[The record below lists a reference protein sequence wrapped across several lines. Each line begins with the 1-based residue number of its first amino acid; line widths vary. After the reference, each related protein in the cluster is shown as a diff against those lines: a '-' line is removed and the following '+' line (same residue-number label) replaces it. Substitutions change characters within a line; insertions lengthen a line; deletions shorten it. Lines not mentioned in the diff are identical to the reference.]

1 MNLENERTKLTP
13 IQSRPEE
20 VEIQTALTVLA
31 DRLHSQFVLLEFVH
45 LGRSL
50 FRVEPMLAELV
61 QNLRLLLDRLLV
73 KGDVV
78 IVDVAIVVHALLE
91 ERR

>member
-1 MNLENERTKLTP
+1 
-13 IQSRPEE
+13 
-20 VEIQTALTVLA
+20 
-31 DRLHSQFVLLEFVH
+31 
-45 LGRSL
+45 
-50 FRVEPMLAELV
+50 MLAELV

-91 ERR
+91 ER